1 MLKVAVL
8 GITGRMGRAVA
19 RAIEGSEQCLLSGAL
34 ASPSNP
40 AIGSAVA
47 DLVAGT
53 SHGALISG
61 SFDQALAGADVA
73 IDFTLPD
80 ATGAVVA
87 ACSRLSVPLVVCTT
101 GLGTDAL
108 SAIDAARQRIPILV
122 AANTSIG
129 IAVLTRLTAIAAKSL
144 GERFDVEIV
153 EAHHGGKRD
162 IPSGTAVQLG
172 RAVAAARGREPAQT
186 PSVRPAGGNGLRKK
200 GEIGYAS
207 IRGGDIAGEHTVI
220 FAGSGERVELT
231 HRVSDRSIFA
241 GGAIHAAR
249 WLATRGAGRYT
260 MSDALDL

>member
-19 RAIEGSEQCLLSGAL
+19 RALEGSGQCLLSGAL

-40 AIGSAVA
+40 AVGSTVA
-47 DLVAGT
+47 DLLTYT
-53 SHGALISG
+53 SHAALISS
-61 SFDQALAGADVA
+61 SFDAALAGADVA

-87 ACSRLSVPLVVCTT
+87 ACSERSVPVVVCTT
-101 GLGTDAL
+101 GLGDDAL
-108 SAIDAARQRIPILV
+108 FAIDAACKRIPILV

-129 IAVLTRLTAIAAKSL
+129 IAVLTRLAAIAAESL

-153 EAHHGGKRD
+153 EAHHAGKRD

-172 RAVAAARGREPAQT
+172 RAIATARGGEAPMA
-186 PSVRPAGGNGLRKK
+186 PCVRPAGSAGLRKK
-200 GEIGYAS
+200 GEIGFAS
-207 IRGGDIAGEHTVI
+207 VRGGDIAGEHTVI